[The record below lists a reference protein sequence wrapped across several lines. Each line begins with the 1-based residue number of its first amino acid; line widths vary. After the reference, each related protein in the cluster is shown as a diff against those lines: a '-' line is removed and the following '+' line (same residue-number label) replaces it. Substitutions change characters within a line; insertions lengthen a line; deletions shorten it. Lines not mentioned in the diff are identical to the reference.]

1 MVIGKNMKFLR
12 EEKGL
17 LQKDMAKILDVA
29 ESTYSHYESGD
40 AIITLERL
48 ILFCNYFNVSIDYM
62 FGNNTNRFYDSFN
75 DKLNKDLFSMRF
87 KKFRKES
94 KLTQKKL
101 AEELNVGLSVIS
113 GYETTRYVIATQL
126 LYEICRKYKVS
137 ADYLLGIID
146 YDALK
151 V

>member
-12 EEKGL
+12 EEKRL

-62 FGNNTNRFYDSFN
+62 FGNNTHRFYEGFSR
-75 DKLNKDLFSMRF
+75 KLNKDLFSMRF

-94 KLTQKKL
+94 KLTQKNYL
-101 AEELNVGLSVIS
+101 RNLMWV
-113 GYETTRYVIATQL
+113 YQL
-126 LYEICRKYKVS
+126 
-137 ADYLLGIID
+137 
-146 YDALK
+146 
-151 V
+151 